1 MTLPDPHEGP
11 GATAGRQHDAAG
23 RPSAFPH
30 LVDVSLP
37 PHVRRTTLASGLRI
51 VTESMPDVR
60 SASLGVW
67 VGVGSRDESPA
78 LHGCSHFLEHVLFKG
93 TSTRSAMDL
102 SVALDEVGGEV
113 NAFTDREHTCFHAR
127 VLDTDLPLAVD
138 VLGDMVTDSL
148 ITAADVDAEREV
160 ILDEIAMHADDPDD
174 VVAEAFAER
183 AWAGHPLGQSV
194 AGTAESIA
202 ALSRD
207 DVADFHARHYRPSSI
222 VVSAA
227 GRLDHDDVVE
237 QVQRAFGRRGFL
249 DVAEEPRAP
258 RRRERP
264 LALEPGTVRLTRP
277 FEQVS
282 VLLGHAGLQRGD
294 PRRFALGVLT
304 TALGGGTSSRLFQE
318 VRERRGLAYSVYA
331 YSSAH
336 REAGVLAVGASCL
349 PERVDALV
357 DVVRAELAAAAR
369 DGLEAVEVRR
379 GQGQLRGAT
388 VLGLEDPGSRMYRL
402 GRAEL
407 SGEPILGVDEVLAAI
422 AAVTPEQV
430 AELAAEVLTGPEVL
444 ALVGP

>member
-1 MTLPDPHEGP
+1 MVLDQHPV
-11 GATAGRQHDAAG
+11 TAGSQHTAAG
-23 RPSAFPH
+23 RPSGVGDPS
-30 LVDVSLP
+30 VLP
-37 PHVRRTTLASGLRI
+37 PQVRRTTLPSGLRVI
-51 VTESMPDVR
+51 TEAMPGVR

-67 VGVGSRDESPA
+67 VGVGSRDETPE

-93 TSTRSAMDL
+93 TSTRTAMDL

-148 ITAADVDAEREV
+148 ITGEDVDAEREV
-160 ILDEIAMHADDPDD
+160 ILDEIAMHSDDPDD
-174 VVAEAFAER
+174 VVADLFAER
-183 AWAGHPLGQSV
+183 AWPDSPLGQPV
-194 AGTAESIA
+194 AGTADSIA
-202 ALSRD
+202 ALTRD
-207 DVADFHARHYRPSSI
+207 QVAAFHAEHYRPGSI

-227 GRLDHDDVVE
+227 GNLDHDEVVA
-237 QVQRAFGRRGFL
+237 QVERSFSRRGFL
-249 DVAEEPRAP
+249 DVAGEPRP
-258 RRRERP
+258 VERATTP
-264 LALEPGTVRLTRP
+264 LVQVGGVSRLSRP

-282 VLLGHAGLQRGD
+282 VLLGHRGLVRGD
-294 PRRFALGVLT
+294 PRRFAMGVLT

-331 YSSAH
+331 YSSAY
-336 REAGVLAVGASCL
+336 RDAGILAVGASCL

-357 DVVRAELAAAAR
+357 DVVRAELAEAAR
-369 DGLEAVEVRR
+369 TGLTPEEVRR

-402 GRAEL
+402 GRSEL
-407 SGEPILGVDEVLAAI
+407 AGDPHLGVDDVLDRI
-422 AAVTPEQV
+422 GAVTPD
-430 AELAAEVLTGPEVL
+430 AAGALAAELLAEPETL